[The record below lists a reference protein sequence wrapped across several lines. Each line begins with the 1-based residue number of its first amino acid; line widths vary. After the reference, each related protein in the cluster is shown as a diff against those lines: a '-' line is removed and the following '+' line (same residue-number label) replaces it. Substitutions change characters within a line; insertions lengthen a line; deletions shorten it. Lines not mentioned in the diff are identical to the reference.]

1 MAQNGKSK
9 LKLLYLHKILREETD
24 EEKGL
29 TMPEILERLQECGI
43 SAERKSIYTDLKVL
57 REFDDIKMYQRS
69 PVEYAMVKD
78 KFSIGELMLMVDAIL
93 SCRAITENQANLLIK
108 NIKTLASKREQ
119 RLLNR
124 RIHVI
129 GRVKS
134 KRESVFGTI
143 DDIHEAISKRR
154 KVEFLYIKFPQS
166 NGEVHIVTPICI
178 TYDEG
183 FYYLSAWDA
192 GSDSK
197 KEFRLDR
204 MENINIREDDRAD
217 RNEEIS
223 NYKPEEDDAVSFGHF
238 KGKKVSVTLV
248 CPAEK
253 VEIITDRFGKLAQ
266 LSETEDGEV
275 RAFVKV
281 YKSEQFFGW
290 VAGMGK
296 AVRIVSPDS
305 LVKEYRDFLKSLL
318 EE

>member
-29 TMPEILERLQECGI
+29 TMPEILECLQEYGI

-93 SCRAITENQANLLIK
+93 SCRAITENQANQLIK

-119 RLLNR
+119 KLLNR

-143 DDIHEAISKRR
+143 DDIHEAINKRR

-238 KGKKVSVTLV
+238 KGEKVSVTLA

>member
-29 TMPEILERLQECGI
+29 TMPEILECLQEYGI

-93 SCRAITENQANLLIK
+93 SCRAITENQANQLIK

-238 KGKKVSVTLV
+238 KGEKVSVTLA

>member
-29 TMPEILERLQECGI
+29 TMPEILERLQEYGI

-238 KGKKVSVTLV
+238 KGEKVSVTLA